1 MEDWT
6 EVIITVDAENA
17 DAAADIAQMVVP
29 YGIYMEDYSN
39 LEAEAME
46 IAHVDLIDED
56 LLAKDRSKGIVHI
69 YLSPDAVPA
78 EALAFLSER
87 YTAEKITHE
96 ITTEVV
102 QDADWANEWK
112 KYFQPLEIGEHLVIC
127 PSWVNYENES
137 NRKVLSIDPETLRK
151 ALHSA
156 FRFAQEEERLIQH
169 VAPAGATKGE
179 WEAAVR
185 VQEFSFPSLSVSALS
200 APDAMEDIILSPEK
214 MGLLLCPPYA
224 GSILQSAANALCNHP
239 MLIHDIS
246 FDENIGLYSPYIP
259 AEITEPLNPVTAALC
274 VARLLRYSLGL
285 STEAGCVEAAVN
297 NVLSAWHAP
306 SAAPIDPEE
315 LMDLICEQVNV
326 AGELMGKPLPS

>member
-1 MEDWT
+1 MFLPGSKNG
-6 EVIITVDAENA
+6 EVMCRFAQQILTDVSAAFHHSFSLLQDKIGEEAIKTHEEALTDETVENCLACRAVFLGDSTCEGADELYDA
-17 DAAADIAQMVVP
+17 
-29 YGIYMEDYSN
+29 
-39 LEAEAME
+39 L
-46 IAHVDLIDED
+46 DLPLRI
-56 LLAKDRSKGIVHI
+56 RSF
-69 YLSPDAVPA
+69 AVPA
-78 EALAFLSER
+78 VLCGRHEAPVSLYL
-87 YTAEKITHE
+87 
-96 ITTEVV
+96 
-102 QDADWANEWK
+102 
-112 KYFQPLEIGEHLVIC
+112 G
-127 PSWVNYENES
+127 
-137 NRKVLSIDPETLRK
+137 KVLSIDPETLRK

-156 FRFAQEEERLIQH
+156 FRFAQEEERHIQH
-169 VAPAGATKGE
+169 VAPAGAAKSE

-185 VQEFSFPSLSVSALS
+185 VQEVSFPALSVSALS

-259 AEITEPLNPVTAALC
+259 DEITEPLNPVTAALC

-306 SAAPIDPEE
+306 SAAPVDPDE
-315 LMDLICEQVNV
+315 LIDLICEQVNV